1 MSDEL
6 MTPEQ
11 VADWMQVHVG
21 TVYRWLKEDKLP
33 AVRIGRVYRIPR
45 TEVLAMVKKQGGDDA
60 GGSS

>member
-1 MSDEL
+1 MSEEL

-21 TVYRWLKEDKLP
+21 TVYRWLKEGRLP

-45 TEVLAMVKKQGGDDA
+45 SEVLAMAKPQGGET
-60 GGSS
+60 GGPS